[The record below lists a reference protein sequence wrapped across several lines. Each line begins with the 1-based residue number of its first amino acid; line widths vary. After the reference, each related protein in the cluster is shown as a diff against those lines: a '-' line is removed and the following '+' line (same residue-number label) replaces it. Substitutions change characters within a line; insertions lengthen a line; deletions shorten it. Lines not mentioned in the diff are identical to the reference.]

1 MTKDKLAEDERAEKG
16 AIDLDEEP
24 LFELD
29 EADEPD
35 LESEEGERGGSRR
48 QEGVDIPFD
57 VAEYGNGLL
66 PDALLQ
72 RIGVSWH
79 RLHPAAAAGFQRL
92 RNQAQRGGIDLT
104 CTDSY
109 RTLDQQVALKRAK
122 PKWSATPGRSVHGWG
137 FALDLSV
144 GMPQKPF
151 GHSVLNWLKAN
162 APGLGWHLG
171 RPKDEPWHWVY
182 RGDQTIPTDSTDA
195 SSSAS
200 AGATSSG
207 TVGSLSGSG
216 DEIADATAAATG
228 TAEVS
233 IGSGGVVVKILHGLL
248 GLPDHPTYDH
258 STDAAVRRF
267 QTDNGIT
274 VDGRVGPQTW
284 AALRRVTAPTDR
296 PTLRRGSTGEPVPW
310 VQRRLG
316 CLPDGDF
323 GPRTEAH
330 VLGFQQAR
338 GLMADGIIGPQTWT
352 SLTT

>member
-1 MTKDKLAEDERAEKG
+1 MTHDASAPDESASEG

-24 LFELD
+24 LFVLD
-29 EADEPD
+29 ETHEPD
-35 LESEEGERGGSRR
+35 LDGEEGQRGGSRR

-66 PDALLQ
+66 PDSLLQ

-92 RNQAQRGGIDLT
+92 RNQAQRAGIDLT

-122 PKWSATPGRSVHGWG
+122 PQWSATPGRSVHGWG
-137 FALDLSV
+137 FAVDLSI

-162 APGLGWHLG
+162 GPGLGWHLG

-182 RGDQTIPTDSTDA
+182 RGDQTLPAGSTDA
-195 SSSAS
+195 STSTTSTTGGA
-200 AGATSSG
+200 AGTATDTDDDG
-207 TVGSLSGSG
+207 LS
-216 DEIADATAAATG
+216 DATTAAAG
-228 TAEVS
+228 NDEVT
-233 IGSGGVVVKILHGLL
+233 IGSRGWGVKILHGLL
-248 GLPDHPTYDH
+248 GVPDSATFDAT
-258 STDAAVRRF
+258 TDAAVRRF
-267 QTDNGIT
+267 QTDNGLA

-284 AALRRVTAPTDR
+284 AALRRVTAPVER
-296 PTLRRGSTGEPVPW
+296 PTLRRGSTGDPVPW

-316 CLPDGDF
+316 CAPDGDF

-330 VLGFQQAR
+330 VLGFQRAR
-338 GLMADGIIGPQTWT
+338 SLSVDGIVGPQTWT
-352 SLTT
+352 SLTA